1 MDLIINNQVHKWLH
15 LHCPAM
21 CKWNSNLTWVS
32 VECSLR
38 KIHLH
43 NILLRLWQ
51 DNYLTK
57 KFCTTR
63 DLVMV
68 TRFVLYAL
76 HVFFCY
82 SDSSPVA
89 FTSLARSC
97 TISDIGGLNS
107 GCRCIMKD
115 SDQIRS
121 DTWYLDPKHFVQII
135 RWNMPLWYCRLQWK
149 DEEESKFELPGYSG
163 WLCQQNVTIL
173 SQNIVHV

>member
-1 MDLIINNQVHKWLH
+1 MLSEENTSSQYSPQIVARQLSSQNFVQH
-15 LHCPAM
+15 A
-21 CKWNSNLTWVS
+21 TWS
-32 VECSLR
+32 R
-38 KIHLH
+38 G
-43 NILLRLWQ
+43 
-51 DNYLTK
+51 
-57 KFCTTR
+57 
-63 DLVMV
+63 
-68 TRFVLYAL
+68 LYCMPSMF
-76 HVFFCY
+76 FFCY

-121 DTWYLDPKHFVQII
+121 DIWSLDPKHFVQII